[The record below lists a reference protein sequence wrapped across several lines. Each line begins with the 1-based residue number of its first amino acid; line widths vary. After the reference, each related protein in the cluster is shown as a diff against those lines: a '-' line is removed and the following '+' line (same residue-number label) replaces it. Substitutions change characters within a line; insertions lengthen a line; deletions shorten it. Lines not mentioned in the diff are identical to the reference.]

1 MVISLP
7 RSSISSEKVL
17 FRVQVMKKK
26 REKFTILKEV
36 FIIFVCKYGCY
47 NIYFVHAYNE
57 LEITFKNVFFFLSE
71 DMFSGI
77 GSAHPK
83 ITWHQEKKNCKVCYT
98 ETKDSAS
105 EGTWR

>member
-1 MVISLP
+1 MRWECGGICLAQQRKDNRPVTTLTSIESANEYVMVSKKPDCEQTLGKCRRQNGVGVVISLP

-47 NIYFVHAYNE
+47 NIYFVHA
-57 LEITFKNVFFFLSE
+57 
-71 DMFSGI
+71 
-77 GSAHPK
+77 
-83 ITWHQEKKNCKVCYT
+83 
-98 ETKDSAS
+98 
-105 EGTWR
+105 